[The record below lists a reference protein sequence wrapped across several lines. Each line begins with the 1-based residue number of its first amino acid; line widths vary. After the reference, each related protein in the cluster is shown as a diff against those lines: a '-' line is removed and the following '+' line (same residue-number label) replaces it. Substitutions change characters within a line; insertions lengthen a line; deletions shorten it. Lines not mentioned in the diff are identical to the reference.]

1 MTTSSQLEDYLTISN
16 SGCVSGTIGSIAQ
29 DIGNITIPSGGYSS
43 GSSDTITISNFG
55 SNYTIGSGIGGGAG
69 TGYEWNFPEEWE
81 GCFPDWS
88 RVQDMCEQYPA
99 LKIAFE
105 KFKTTYH
112 LVQDHY
118 DTPENERPLP

>member
-1 MTTSSQLEDYLTISN
+1 MN
-16 SGCVSGTIGSIAQ
+16 SGTTLYAGT
-29 DIGNITIPSGGYSS
+29 
-43 GSSDTITISNFG
+43 
-55 SNYTIGSGIGGGAG
+55 GIGGGAG
-69 TGYEWNFPEEWE
+69 AGYEWNFPEEWE

-99 LKIAFE
+99 LKIAIE

>member
-1 MTTSSQLEDYLTISN
+1 MSNFSVPTGSYTIS
-16 SGCVSGTIGSIAQ
+16 SSPSVSTGT
-29 DIGNITIPSGGYSS
+29 ITIPSGGYSS
-43 GSSDTITISNFG
+43 GSSDTITISNITMNSG
-55 SNYTIGSGIGGGAG
+55 TTLYAGTGIGGGAG
-69 TGYEWNFPEEWE
+69 TGYEWSFPEEWE

-88 RVQDMCEQYPA
+88 RVQDMCKQYPA

-105 KFKTTYH
+105 KFKTTYQ

>member
-1 MTTSSQLEDYLTISN
+1 MTTSSAPTGSYTIS
-16 SGCVSGTIGSIAQ
+16 SSYSSPV
-29 DIGNITIPSGGYSS
+29 GNITIPSGGYSS
-43 GSSDTITISNFG
+43 GSSDTITISNVNSVSTSYVLG
-55 SNYTIGSGIGGGAG
+55 TGISGAGGGF
-69 TGYEWNFPEEWE
+69 EWSFPAEWE
-81 GCFPDWS
+81 GCFPEWK

-118 DTPENERPLP
+118 DTPEDQRPLP

>member
-1 MTTSSQLEDYLTISN
+1 MNDSSVQQDYLTISN
-16 SGCVSGTIGSIAQ
+16 SGCVSGTIGIIAQ

-55 SNYTIGSGIGGGAG
+55 SNYTIGSGIGGAG
-69 TGYEWNFPEEWE
+69 TGYEWNFPQEWE

-88 RVQDMCEQYPA
+88 RVQYMCEQYPA

-118 DTPENERPLP
+118 DTPEDQRPIP